1 MDNPIK
7 QRHKLKKFHTTKL
20 EEDLS
25 KVVESKSNITN
36 EVEGQPVVYDYMK
49 YPSNK
54 AKGKQIKS
62 VKPRKTVT
70 FKMMVELVTF
80 TDNWKM
86 KMIESKLRTE
96 EEQVWLR
103 VLRSSLR
110 RSRT

>member
-25 KVVESKSNITN
+25 KAVESKNNITS
-36 EVEGQPVVYDYMK
+36 EVEGQPDYMK

-54 AKGKQIKS
+54 AKGKMVKS
-62 VKPRKTVT
+62 MKPRKTVT